1 MRQDDVQNTEYV
13 LPVSKQGYDSEN
25 TKLGP
30 NITCFMAINL
40 HAEIT

>member
-1 MRQDDVQNTEYV
+1 MGPWPEHETR

-25 TKLGP
+25 TKLGQ

-40 HAEIT
+40 HAEITW